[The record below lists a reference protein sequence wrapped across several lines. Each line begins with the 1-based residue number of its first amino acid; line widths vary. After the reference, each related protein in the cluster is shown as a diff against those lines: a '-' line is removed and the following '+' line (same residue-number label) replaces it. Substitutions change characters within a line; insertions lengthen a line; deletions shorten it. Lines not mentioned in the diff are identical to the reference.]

1 MPDSRNVPAAQAY
14 SGLEIAVIG
23 MAGRFPEARS
33 IDEYWENL
41 KNGKESVHFFSDE
54 ELAAAGIASELIQN
68 PRYIRAKALVPDAE
82 WFDSDFFEYTP
93 REAEVIDPQI
103 RLFHEVAWEALE
115 HAGYDPEQT
124 SGSIGL
130 FAGASAS
137 IYWQMVAMLSRS
149 DSMSEQF
156 AALALS
162 DKDFLSTRIAHKL
175 NLKGPS
181 VNVDSACSTSLLAI
195 HLACRSLLTG
205 ECKIALAGGA
215 TVTVPR
221 TEGYLHEEGMISS
234 PDGHCRAFD
243 AKAKG
248 TIGGEGAG
256 AVVLKTLKQA
266 LADGDCIYAVI
277 KGSAANNDGTR
288 KMAYSAPSI
297 EGQAEVIRAA
307 QRMARVSPE
316 SISYIEAHGTGTTL
330 GDPVEIEALKLAF
343 QTEKKGYCRIGSV
356 KTNIGHLN
364 SAAGVAAF
372 MKTVLSL
379 QHKKLPAS
387 LHFEQPNPKIDFG
400 NSPFVVN
407 TELTT
412 WQNENYPLRAGVSS
426 FGIGGTNVH
435 VVLEEAPAVK
445 SGDEGREAKLLLLS
459 ARTEAGLEQAT
470 ARFLEY
476 LRRHPD
482 TPLADIAYT
491 LQAGRRSFRHRRMLV
506 AFTSKEACS
515 LLASR
520 PADRVITE
528 VCDTTQ
534 PRLVFM
540 FPGQGSQY
548 VNMGLDLYEQEPF
561 FRETVDQCLELARS
575 KMNVNLKSIL
585 YPPDEQA
592 LEAGKRL
599 GQTDITQP
607 ALFIFSYALARQLMN
622 WGLQPSAMIGHS
634 VGEYVAACLSGVMA
648 LEDALGLVIAR
659 GQLMHS
665 APAGAMLSV
674 RLSEQ
679 ELAPLL
685 HERLSVAAVN
695 GTALC
700 VVSGAFEDIE
710 EVEKSLLEQGAA
722 YSRLHT
728 SHAFHSSM
736 MEPVMEPFIQQ
747 FHSIHLHK
755 PKLPYISNVTGTWIA
770 SEEAGSA
777 EYWAKHLR
785 GTVRFDDGLGEL
797 LKDDKAVFVEVGPG
811 NTLSTFVRRHSR
823 KEASHHVVSLVRHPK
838 NEVNDS
844 EYLLQ
849 QLGRLWLAGARI
861 DWKSFYAGE
870 RRLRVAL
877 PTYPFERRQYWV
889 DPPRDFD
896 ILKQGLS
903 GKALSVSDAQR
914 NKSAVRKE
922 TVGEWLYTPAWER
935 SILEQEPARLSS
947 EQHWVA
953 FIPEEGLGVQ
963 LVEKLRQEGANV
975 TVVHPSTSFAHVDA
989 HTYRIKPGEAE
1000 HYDRLLQELSASGQ
1014 RPSSIIHAWLTSGGI
1029 GVGTI
1034 GKSSDAAELG
1044 STDSLDLLR
1053 SQQMFEYGYYSLIAL
1068 AKAIGW
1074 RGIQEELNLYVVTA
1088 TMQEVTGE
1096 EKLIPEQASVLGAC
1110 LVIPQEYPNVKCR
1123 SIDIVHDISPN
1134 KAAIGGERQQ
1144 ALLDSL
1150 HREITSASHD
1160 LIVAYRGTY
1169 RWVQK
1174 FIPVPEVKASANMRL
1189 REKGVYLVTGGLGGI
1204 GLTLAEYLAK
1214 TVKAKLV
1221 LTGRSVPNGPD
1232 WRSFAEMNSDDQ
1244 DLAAK
1249 LSKLAELEE
1258 YGAEV
1263 LVCRADVSDEQQM
1276 EQVVNQAM
1284 VRFGTIHGVIH
1295 AAGTADGALI
1305 QRRTPELEQ
1314 RAMAAKVKGTQVLGR
1329 VLGEALTGGRKLDF
1343 LVLCSSLVSVL
1354 GAIGQAGYCAANA
1367 YLDSYAYRK
1376 QGSIA
1381 AHMTSINW
1389 DGWKGVGMAAAEQ
1402 ETAATRVQPP
1412 AIHEAES
1419 KVHGVSASG
1428 EQQVS
1433 TMQVSA
1439 GQFIQGA
1446 SAHLLPEEGIA
1457 VFHQALSSGLP
1468 QVLVSTTDL
1477 SIRMQKAREA
1487 SLHSMMKE
1495 GNEADEQASQ
1505 GRTVPIQIPAGDELE
1520 QLISQL
1526 WREYLGVDEL
1536 GLHDNFFELGAT
1548 SLDLIQMNTKLK
1560 KALHME
1566 VSVVDMFS
1574 HSTIHSLAELIRRTA
1589 SGAEPQEQAVD
1600 RSEQI
1605 SEGKSRLKQR
1615 LNRRDRK

>member
-23 MAGRFPEARS
+23 MAGRFPEARN

-41 KNGKESVHFFSDE
+41 KSGKESVHFFSDE
-54 ELAAAGIASELIQN
+54 ELASAGIAPELIQN

-149 DSMSEQF
+149 DSMAEQF

-256 AVVLKTLKQA
+256 VVVLKTLKQA
-266 LADGDCIYAVI
+266 LADGDCIYAVV

-343 QTEKKGYCRIGSV
+343 QTEKKGYCQIGSV

-379 QHKKLPAS
+379 QHKKLPPS
-387 LHFEQPNPKIDFG
+387 LHFEQPNPKIDFA

-435 VVLEEAPAVK
+435 VVLEEAPAAK

-459 ARTEAGLEQAT
+459 ARTEAGLELAT

-476 LRRHPD
+476 LRTHPNA
-482 TPLADIAYT
+482 PLADVAFT

-506 AFTSKEACS
+506 ASTSKEACS
-515 LLASR
+515 QLASR

-540 FPGQGSQY
+540 FPGQGAQY
-548 VNMGLDLYEQEPF
+548 VNMGLDLYEQESY
-561 FRETVDQCLELARS
+561 FREKVDQCLELAQS
-575 KMNVNLKSIL
+575 KMNVDLKHIL
-585 YPPDEQA
+585 YPSGEQA
-592 LEAGKRL
+592 PDAGKRL
-599 GQTDITQP
+599 EQTDITQP
-607 ALFIFSYALARQLMN
+607 ALFIFSYALARQLMR

-634 VGEYVAACLSGVMA
+634 VGEYVAACLSGVMT

-679 ELAPLL
+679 DLAPLL

-700 VVSGAFEDIE
+700 VVSGTIEDIE
-710 EVEKSLLEQGAA
+710 KLEKLLMEQGEAI
-722 YSRLHT
+722 SRLHT

-747 FHSIHLHK
+747 FHSIDLHK
-755 PKLPYISNVTGTWIA
+755 PTIPYISNVTGTWIS

-777 EYWAKHLR
+777 EYWSRHLR
-785 GTVRFDDGLGEL
+785 GTVRFADGLGEL

-811 NTLSTFVRRHSR
+811 NALSAFVRRHPG
-823 KEASHHVVSLVRHPK
+823 KGAGHQVVSLVRHPK
-838 NEVNDS
+838 NQINDS

-861 DWKSFYAGE
+861 DWRSYYANE
-870 RRLRVAL
+870 RRLRTAL

-889 DPPRDFD
+889 DPPREID
-896 ILKQGLS
+896 ILKQGFQ
-903 GKALSVSDAQR
+903 GKSLSVSDAQR
-914 NKSAVRKE
+914 NKSAVKKA

-935 SILEQEPARLSS
+935 SILEQEPARPSS
-947 EQHWVA
+947 KQHWVA

-963 LVEKLRQEGANV
+963 LVERLRQEGAKV
-975 TVVHPSTSFAHVDA
+975 TVVHPSASFARLDA
-989 HTYRIKPGEAE
+989 DTYRIAPGDAE

-1014 RPSSIIHAWLTSGGI
+1014 QLGSIIHAWLTPGEIEASELVESGD
-1029 GVGTI
+1029 T
-1034 GKSSDAAELG
+1034 AELS
-1044 STDSLDLLR
+1044 STGDLELIR
-1053 SQQMFEYGYYSLIAL
+1053 SQRTFECGYYSLLAL
-1068 AKAIGW
+1068 AKAIGR
-1074 RGIQEELNLYVVTA
+1074 RGIQEELKLYVATA

-1096 EKLIPEQASVLGAC
+1096 EELRPEQASVLGAC
-1110 LVIPQEYPNVKCR
+1110 LVIPQEYPNVKCH
-1123 SIDIVHDISPN
+1123 SIDIDIPSD
-1134 KAAIGGERQQ
+1134 KASAARNRRQ

-1150 HREITSASHD
+1150 HREFVSASND
-1160 LIVAYRGTY
+1160 MVVAYRGNY

-1174 FIPVPEVKASANMRL
+1174 FIPVPEVNASANMRF
-1189 REKGVYLVTGGLGGI
+1189 REQGVYLITGGLGGI

-1221 LTGRSVPNGPD
+1221 LTGRSVPNEPD
-1232 WRSFAEMNSDDQ
+1232 WRNPAKMNNGDHE
-1244 DLAAK
+1244 LASK
-1249 LSKLAELEE
+1249 MSKLAALEE

-1263 LVCRADVSDEQQM
+1263 LVCSADVSDQQQM

-1314 RAMAAKVKGTQVLGR
+1314 RAMAAKVKGTQVLER
-1329 VLGEALTGGRKLDF
+1329 VLGQALTGGRQLDF

-1381 AHMTSINW
+1381 AHVTSINW
-1389 DGWKGVGMAAAEQ
+1389 DGWKEVGMAAAEQ
-1402 ETAATRVQPP
+1402 ETAITRDQPP
-1412 AIHEAES
+1412 AIHEAEA
-1419 KVHGVSASG
+1419 KVQVGSASG
-1428 EQQVS
+1428 EQ
-1433 TMQVSA
+1433 MQVSA
-1439 GQFIQGA
+1439 IQASAEQINPGA
-1446 SAHLLPEEGIA
+1446 SAHLLPEEGVA
-1457 VFHQALSSGLP
+1457 VFRQALSSRLP

-1477 SIRMQKAREA
+1477 SIRMEKAREA
-1487 SLHSMMKE
+1487 SLHSLMKE
-1495 GNEADEQASQ
+1495 GNKVGSQASHE
-1505 GRTVPIQIPAGDELE
+1505 REVRVQIPAGDELE
-1520 QLISQL
+1520 QLISRL
-1526 WREYLGVDEL
+1526 WGEYLGADEL

-1548 SLDLIQMNTKLK
+1548 SLDMIQMNTKLK

-1574 HSTIHSLAELIRRTA
+1574 HSTIHSLAELIRRTVT
-1589 SGAEPQEQAVD
+1589 GAEPPEQTVD